1 MNVTIPLAVISGWW
15 IAMPVCM
22 LMMMVMM
29 FAMMGHGRAKSG
41 GAGWWSTRWPGSH
54 EEAPIQREKTPVEVL
69 DRRFA
74 EGEISVEDY
83 RQRRAT
89 LTDAARGEPDG
100 ADANGRPMAS
110 SEATRK
116 EEA

>member
-1 MNVTIPLAVISGWW
+1 MSVTIPLAVSSGWW

-29 FAMMGHGRAKSG
+29 FAMMGHGRANSG
-41 GAGWWSTRWPGSH
+41 GAGRWSGRWPGSR
-54 EEAPIQREKTPVEVL
+54 EEAPTEREETPIEVL

-83 RQRRAT
+83 RERRET
-89 LTDAARGEPDG
+89 LTSGARRGQGGVD
-100 ADANGRPMAS
+100 D
-110 SEATRK
+110 SE
-116 EEA
+116 

>member
-1 MNVTIPLAVISGWW
+1 MNVNIPLAVSSGWW

-29 FAMMGHGRAKSG
+29 FAMMGHGSAKGG
-41 GAGWWSTRWPGSH
+41 GARWWSGRWPGPR
-54 EEAPIQREKTPVEVL
+54 EEAPSEREDTPIDVL

-83 RQRRAT
+83 RERRET
-89 LTDAARGEPDG
+89 LTNATRGE
-100 ADANGRPMAS
+100 
-110 SEATRK
+110 
-116 EEA
+116 EEP